1 MIGIITCDTVMGEVA
16 FKEEVN
22 ATLRTDRLGPRG
34 RHLLMGVIGEHT
46 AVIRGI
52 VSAPSSHRCSAAPVG
67 RQDSIAHIIGAIPRL
82 QHKGTAA
89 TKGDSYWA
97 AACDIVAD
105 AKFTRGRSDHNQLR
119 LFRPEEEAAVVRGQR
134 LRPGYTDADDG
145 SDRTRQTMRASYFE
159 EGDCTT
165 SRTREVKTT

>member
-1 MIGIITCDTVMGEVA
+1 MIGIITCDTIMSEVA
-16 FKEEVN
+16 FKQEVN
-22 ATLRTDRLGPRG
+22 ATLRTEGLTPHG
-34 RHLLMGVIGEHT
+34 RHLLMGVIGEHM

-52 VSAPSSHRCSAAPVG
+52 VSSPGSHGCSAALVG

-105 AKFTRGRSDHNQLR
+105 AKFTRGRSDHDQLG
-119 LFRPEEEAAVVRGQR
+119 LFRPLDLRKKLPLSAAS
-134 LRPGYTDADDG
+134 A
-145 SDRTRQTMRASYFE
+145 
-159 EGDCTT
+159 
-165 SRTREVKTT
+165 